1 MELKPN
7 FDKFILPLCG
17 GFSVCWGSPWNWCD
31 IGCVRWSWI
40 YSKALNIGC
49 REMMVNQPRYKLYQP
64 RSTHPLKANSPLKTH
79 LRSIKI
85 YSIEPTFGDQI
96 NWLVQPLEVW
106 WKDCDFVPV
115 KEIYCIFWFVRK
127 TKSKRWNTWSLL
139 EAILWKPIIGV
150 SSLSVAL

>member
-64 RSTHPLKANSPLKTH
+64 RSTQPLKANSPLKTH
-79 LRSIKI
+79 LRSIKLI
-85 YSIEPTFGDQI
+85 YHFWQSNELTSSTSI
-96 NWLVQPLEVW
+96 
-106 WKDCDFVPV
+106 
-115 KEIYCIFWFVRK
+115 
-127 TKSKRWNTWSLL
+127 TWSLVERL
-139 EAILWKPIIGV
+139 WFCACQRDILHILICSKDKI
-150 SSLSVAL
+150 